1 MNPLLE
7 NHVLWC
13 CPNITK
19 HVVRVAKNAS
29 QELLFQQLQ
38 DEIGLIDFAQFSSI
52 LTKLVIDRNLG
63 FVVTGSCGSRV
74 VISESAGRDEL
85 RHEWLHYYFR
95 TCLTSQQL
103 TDLLNFMIL
112 KHQRANLA
120 FVDLFNLL
128 GVSFDSRL
136 EQSEEIAV
144 RILNGDWYVGTRD
157 GKIPVLRRDY
167 PALLWAQFRMSLYI
181 IKKRF

>member
-1 MNPLLE
+1 M
-7 NHVLWC
+7 
-13 CPNITK
+13 
-19 HVVRVAKNAS
+19 
-29 QELLFQQLQ
+29 
-38 DEIGLIDFAQFSSI
+38 
-52 LTKLVIDRNLG
+52 
-63 FVVTGSCGSRV
+63 
-74 VISESAGRDEL
+74 ISESAGRDEL

-95 TCLTSQQL
+95 TCLTNPQL
-103 TDLLNFMIL
+103 TNLLNFMIL

-157 GKIPVLRRDY
+157 GKVPVLRRDY